1 MTATEQE
8 TPPSLLLTIPPLDIA
23 TLTLGEMS
31 EAERQSGRSFDGLL
45 RGRATR
51 KLLALFIHELRT
63 SAQPRSWQELSDL
76 KAYVPPS

>member
-1 MTATEQE
+1 MAETETETA
-8 TPPSLLLTIPPLDIA
+8 PSLLMTIPALDIA

-31 EAERQSGRSFDGLL
+31 EAEAQSGRSFDGLL

-51 KLLALFIHELRT
+51 KLLALFIHEQRT
-63 SAQPRSWQELSDL
+63 SGKPRSWQELSDL

>member
-1 MTATEQE
+1 MAATDIAEK
-8 TPPSLLLTIPPLDIA
+8 SLLLTIPPLDVA
-23 TLTLGEMS
+23 TLTLGEMA

-45 RGRATR
+45 MGRASR

-63 SAQPRSWQELSDL
+63 SEKPRSWHDLSNL